1 MVNFK
6 QFQQSLGKLNPQ
18 LDDTLEASFNEA
30 SRVMSADGLAC
41 YLAGAQKLTALG
53 RGHQMTLA
61 YLQSM
66 PAVTVEVGE
75 NIIEEIVLKI
85 MKLSSLVSAE
95 VIGLTFDT
103 LPTVARRLGNPS
115 LVEDYLSVIHQ
126 LSSKAPRGLRPML
139 GKIDLLFSKL
149 TLGGLRRWALW
160 GAQTHGRDLKAL
172 VKYFNLESIDSQAVL
187 KRERRGTLFVD
198 QHRKLNFYLRAL
210 WGRGF
215 NLRPTSGDFETRQ
228 GYQPYIEH
236 GIIYLPDAYDDFHS
250 VNDEQISGS
259 ELYRAT
265 CAHATAHLAFSH
277 YLSVKKLTPP
287 LQFFINLFEDAR
299 IEHLAIKKFPGLKA
313 LWLPLLRG
321 KLLANNNDNE
331 YAMALIPRLA
341 LALLDT
347 NYVDPEPLIQD
358 AVHAFFF
365 HIKRCPNDSAI
376 SVELGSDFIEHYKN
390 KFSLPNR
397 SSLVSTVAAY
407 RDDNRI
413 LWTTSEPDILT
424 ATIQDKQK
432 RKTVNVMTMVNE
444 IDCELAGEDAQEIW
458 TLDSEFFRDGDPK
471 NISLNQLENSAI
483 EAPTYHYPEW
493 DYQNQIHR
501 PDWVTL
507 MEKQQPLG
515 DPRDIDQILI
525 QHKALANR
533 IRYMVDAMQP
543 QGVVRQR
550 YQEEGDI
557 IDIDAAINAMISLRI
572 GQPPDSKIN
581 TRYIRKNRDI
591 AVVVLLDLSEST
603 NDKIPSSNQSILEL
617 SKQATALLSWA
628 IDGIGDPFAIHGF
641 ASDGRH
647 DLQYYRFKDFLQP
660 YDNKVKARLSGMQGG
675 LSTRMGGALRHA
687 AYHLQHQIQRKK
699 LVLLIT
705 DGQPA
710 DIDVTDPMYL
720 RHDTKKAIEEL
731 TSQGISSYCLT
742 LDPNADDYISHIF
755 GPNRFTVIDQV
766 ARLPDKLPAIFSTL
780 TC

>member
-1 MVNFK
+1 MVELE
-6 QFQQSLGKLNPQ
+6 QFQKVLGNHDLQ
-18 LDDTLEASFNEA
+18 LDDTLAASFNEA
-30 SRVMSADGLAC
+30 RRVMSTEGLTS
-41 YLAGAQKLTALG
+41 YLTGAQKLTALG

-66 PAVTVEVGE
+66 PAVTVKVGE
-75 NIIEEIVLKI
+75 SIIEDIMPKI
-85 MKLSSLVSAE
+85 MRLSSLVSAE
-95 VIGLTFDT
+95 VISLTFDT
-103 LPTVARRLGNPS
+103 LPTVAKSLGSSS
-115 LVEDYLSVIHQ
+115 LVEDYLSMIHQ
-126 LSSKAPRGLRPML
+126 IATKAPRGLRPML
-139 GKIDLLFSKL
+139 SKIDQLFSKL

-172 VKYFNLESIDSQAVL
+172 VKYFNLDSIDSQAVL

-215 NLRPTSGDFETRQ
+215 YLRPTSGDFETRQ
-228 GYQPYIEH
+228 GYQPYIEQ
-236 GIIYLPDAYDDFHS
+236 GIIHLPDAFDDYIG
-250 VNDEQISGS
+250 VNDELISGGK
-259 ELYRAT
+259 LYRAT
-265 CAHATAHLAFSH
+265 CVHATAHLAFSE
-277 YLSVKKLTPP
+277 YFSVKKLTPP
-287 LQFFINLFEDAR
+287 LQFFIALFEDAR
-299 IEHLAIKKFPGLKA
+299 VEHLAIKKFPGLKA
-313 LWLPLLRG
+313 LWLPFLRG
-321 KLLANNNDNE
+321 KLFTNNNDKE
-331 YAMALIPRLA
+331 YALALIPRLA

-347 NYVDPEPLIQD
+347 SYIDPEPLIQD
-358 AVHAFFF
+358 IVLTFWL
-365 HIKRCPNDSAI
+365 RVNSCPNDSDI
-376 SVELGSDFIEHYKN
+376 SVELGIILLEHYQS
-390 KFSLPNR
+390 KFTLPNR
-397 SSLVSTVAAY
+397 PALESTVAAY

-413 LWTTSEPDILT
+413 LWTTTKPDILH
-424 ATIQDKQK
+424 AGIK
-432 RKTVNVMTMVNE
+432 RKQRRKKVNVMTMVNE
-444 IDCELAGEDAQEIW
+444 IDCELAGGDAQEIW

-471 NISLNQLENSAI
+471 NISLNQLENSNV
-483 EAPTYHYPEW
+483 EATVCHYPEW
-493 DYQNQIHR
+493 DYQGQIHR

-507 MEKQQPLG
+507 VEKQQPSG
-515 DPRDIDQILI
+515 DPREIDQILNK
-525 QHKALANR
+525 HKTIANR
-533 IRYMVDAMQP
+533 IRYMIDAMQP

-550 YQEEGDI
+550 YQEEGDT

-572 GQPPDSKIN
+572 GQTPDSRIN
-581 TRYIRKNRDI
+581 TRYIRKNRDV

-603 NDKIPSSNQSILEL
+603 NERTPGSNQSILEL
-617 SKQATALLSWA
+617 SKKATALLSWA

-647 DLQYYRFKDFLQP
+647 DLQYYRFKDFSEP

-687 AYHLQHQIQRKK
+687 AYHLQHQNQRKK

-766 ARLPDKLPAIFSTL
+766 ARLPDKLPVIFATL